1 MMMMVMMLPIIMTMM
16 MKIVLPSKDSAALHC
31 EWTQEAERPLRPL
44 ANARGIKIMMRMMMM
59 IIIMRMIMIMIKI
72 IMRMIMIMAN
82 ARDTGWFLNWSAQF
96 SVPK

>member
-1 MMMMVMMLPIIMTMM
+1 MMMMVMIMLPIIMTMM

-44 ANARGIKIMMRMMMM
+44 ANARGIKIMMRMMM
-59 IIIMRMIMIMIKI
+59 IIIVMRMIMIMI

-82 ARDTGWFLNWSAQF
+82 ARDTGWFF
-96 SVPK
+96 